1 MMLPLLR
8 LLLAAMQCDLMAVF
22 LFQYLAIYNIENV
35 FISISDSTKCVL
47 KFDKYLVVTIK
58 SAKVA

>member
-22 LFQYLAIYNIENV
+22 LFQYLANYNIENV